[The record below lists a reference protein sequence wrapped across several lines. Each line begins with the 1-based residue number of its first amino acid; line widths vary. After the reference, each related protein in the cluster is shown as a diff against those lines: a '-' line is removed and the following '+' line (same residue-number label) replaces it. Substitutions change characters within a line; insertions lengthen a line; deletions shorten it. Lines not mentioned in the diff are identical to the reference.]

1 MRERAGGESKLRGK
15 KAVVLVITVIATLL
29 GAKRLLGRRRRA

>member
-15 KAVVLVITVIATLL
+15 KSLLVVLTVIGTLFAFL
-29 GAKRLLGRRRRA
+29 RRRR

>member
-15 KAVVLVITVIATLL
+15 KAFLLVLTVIATLL
-29 GAKRLLGRRRRA
+29 GAKRVWSRRG